1 MFHALYNTARR
12 TLTMTS
18 DWLPGETQL
27 LAVLR
32 EITFSMEAL
41 AHLDPEMP
49 ELEPLIQ
56 DTRETLELTAS
67 YIRAMHDILPSPV
80 PAPAVLSIAT
90 LIQQDLD
97 VIDSVYTT

>member
-27 LAVLR
+27 LGALR
-32 EITFSMEAL
+32 EITFSMEPL
-41 AHLDPEMP
+41 TSLNPDTP
-49 ELEPLIQ
+49 ELSPMAA
-56 DTRETLELTAS
+56 DCRDTLEMVAS
-67 YIRAMHDILPSPV
+67 YIRSMHDILPSHV

-97 VIDSVYTT
+97 VIDRVYTT